1 MDRVF
6 LDANVLFSAAY
17 KKTRLRTLWT
27 LPNITLLSSSYAVT
41 EAETNLAR
49 ERSEAVKE
57 LEELLETVTIVK
69 VSNTQTRWAS
79 VAALE
84 QKDRPILLAAISA
97 KATTCLAAIRN
108 TLGMFSERKSKRCLS
123 FHQPII
129 FRKFSV
135 AKIFRGFSTLAG

>member
-69 VSNTQTRWAS
+69 VSNTQTRSPS

-84 QKDRPILLAAISA
+84 QKDRHILLAAISA
-97 KATTCLAAIRN
+97 KATHLLSGDQKHFGHVFGTKVEEVLILPPAQYFQKI
-108 TLGMFSERKSKRCLS
+108 LGG
-123 FHQPII
+123 QDI
-129 FRKFSV
+129 
-135 AKIFRGFSTLAG
+135 

>member
-69 VSNTQTRWAS
+69 VSNTQTRWPS

-84 QKDRPILLAAISA
+84 KKDHPILLAAISA
-97 KATTCLAAIRN
+97 KATHLLSGDQKHFGHFFGTKVEEVLILPPAQYFQKI
-108 TLGMFSERKSKRCLS
+108 LGS
-123 FHQPII
+123 QDI
-129 FRKFSV
+129 
-135 AKIFRGFSTLAG
+135 